1 MLIRSKKRWELPEK
15 AATDESV
22 YLSRR
27 SLMKGALALGAAG
40 TTLGATTRESQALFG
55 LFENDSGGNEVPFTV
70 EGDPTTDLYLAF
82 ANPSYTNAGRP
93 LTEEMDAATYNNF
106 YEFGSHKGIWRA
118 AQSLE
123 TRPWTVIF
131 DGMVEEERQVDIDTL
146 IRAMTLEERVY
157 RHRCVEAW
165 AMTVPWTGFP
175 MRDLVAYARPLSSA
189 KYVVMETFND
199 PDMASGQRQSW
210 YSWPYTEGLT
220 IEEANHDLAFMATGV
235 YGKPIAKQY
244 GAPIRLAVPWK
255 YGFKSVKSLVRF
267 TFTDQR
273 PLTFWEEANANEYGF
288 WANVNPEV
296 PHPRWS
302 QATERLL
309 GDAEERVP
317 TQIYN
322 GYGPEVAELYSQ
334 IDDPRLYM

>member
-1 MLIRSKKRWELPEK
+1 MLIRSKPSWHLPES

-22 YLSRR
+22 YLNRR
-27 SLMKGALALGAAG
+27 SLMKGALALGGATAA
-40 TTLGATTRESQALFG
+40 LGASTQPSHALFG
-55 LFENDSGGNEVPFTV
+55 LFEGGGDGEVPLTV
-70 EGDPTTDLYLAF
+70 PDDPTADLYPAF
-82 ANPSYTNAGRP
+82 SNPSFMNAGRP
-93 LTEEMDAATYNNF
+93 LTDEVEAATYNNF
-106 YEFGSHKGIWRA
+106 YEFGSHKGIWQA
-118 AQSLE
+118 AQRLE

-131 DGMVEEERQVDIDTL
+131 DGMVEEEREVDIDTL

-175 MRDLVAYARPLSSA
+175 MRDLVDYARPLSSA

-199 PDMASGQRQSW
+199 PDMASGQRQTW

-220 IEEANHDLAFMATGV
+220 TEEATHDLAFLATGV

-309 GDAEERVP
+309 GGEERVP
-317 TQIYN
+317 TMIYN
-322 GYGPEVAELYSQ
+322 GYGEQVADLYSQ
-334 IDDPRLYM
+334 IDDPRLFM